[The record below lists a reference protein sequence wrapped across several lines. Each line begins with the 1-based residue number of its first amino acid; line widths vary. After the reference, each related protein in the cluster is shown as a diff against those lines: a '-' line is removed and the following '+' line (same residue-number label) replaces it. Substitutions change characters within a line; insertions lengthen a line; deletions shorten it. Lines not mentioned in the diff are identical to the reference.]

1 MLTVN
6 DEYDD
11 SLNNSINTGDVS
23 HIKNMLI
30 KHKHT
35 LNSDMIKHAI
45 SIITELTN
53 EKVQDLLENLNLVD

>member
-1 MLTVN
+1 MLAIN
-6 DEYDD
+6 DEYED

-23 HIKNMLI
+23 YIKNMLI

-35 LNSDMIKHAI
+35 LDPDMIKHAI